1 MVTREHLSS
10 ASFRRLR
17 VDPSSCLSYGPPWEA
32 CVCAQLQ
39 PKYDMGATVTRNHSE
54 STGTLGLGFQR
65 LPTTAPI
72 AAPATTPMHIHT
84 AMECVAAP
92 IATPTPIPT
101 AIQTAF
107 F

>member
-1 MVTREHLSS
+1 
-10 ASFRRLR
+10 
-17 VDPSSCLSYGPPWEA
+17 
-32 CVCAQLQ
+32 
-39 PKYDMGATVTRNHSE
+39 
-54 STGTLGLGFQR
+54 
-65 LPTTAPI
+65 
-72 AAPATTPMHIHT
+72 MHIHT